1 MRGSTRTR
9 RATSQGS
16 PCGTRPWHSCS
27 PSYPFGRPERPS
39 PARELGKFVSSGRPR
54 SVRSVRLEVPAQ
66 PVEDDLEPLDPVE
79 RAARPREL
87 VALGREA
94 DELHLA
100 LHSPEA
106 SEEVLALADGTAQ

>member
-1 MRGSTRTR
+1 MPPPAASFTL
-9 RATSQGS
+9 
-16 PCGTRPWHSCS
+16 PWF
-27 PSYPFGRPERPS
+27 PL
-39 PARELGKFVSSGRPR
+39 ARERSSPGRPR

-100 LHSPEA
+100 LHGPEA
-106 SEEVLALADGTAQ
+106 SEEVLALADGIAAVAARAADQARG